1 MRLTITI
8 VFLAIIGVHTA
19 MAIEEAKYVAVRKDK
34 DIEIRDYESY
44 ILAETIV
51 DGTLESAGNKAF
63 STLFQYISGNNKANA
78 KVAMTAPVSQAPSS
92 EKIAMTAPVSQQ
104 ATGNQWVVS
113 FMMPTNYTMK
123 TIPVP
128 TDTAVT
134 LREVPAS
141 RVAAIE
147 YSGTWSEKRYLKFKK
162 KLDEWIKKEKLTT
175 TGDAVWARYNSPFAL
190 WFLRRNEILIPIE
203 KQETPAEK

>member
-1 MRLTITI
+1 
-8 VFLAIIGVHTA
+8 
-19 MAIEEAKYVAVRKDK
+19 
-34 DIEIRDYESY
+34 
-44 ILAETIV
+44 
-51 DGTLESAGNKAF
+51 
-63 STLFQYISGNNKANA
+63 
-78 KVAMTAPVSQAPSS
+78 
-92 EKIAMTAPVSQQ
+92 
-104 ATGNQWVVS
+104 
-113 FMMPTNYTMK
+113 MMPTNYTMK

-128 TDTAVT
+128 TDKAVT